1 MLPLTSEELKR
12 TIASRLYYLI
22 KNISRHFKFSFAL
35 KHKNDRKPAAN
46 HPGGFLSNWNTH
58 NKLKFLMTSK

>member
-22 KNISRHFKFSFAL
+22 KNISRHLKFSFAF

-46 HPGGFLSNWNTH
+46 HPGGFLSNWEYSQKTKISH
-58 NKLKFLMTSK
+58 DI